1 MDDREHPDEEQRD
14 PQPHDSQA
22 ESIASDGVAD
32 TDVAG
37 EATSGEVTPETA
49 APRDTEAEDRAAKLG
64 PKTFVSGTTAPS
76 LTHVRAPTIVI
87 RRKKKGG
94 HGDAHG
100 GSWKIAYADFVT
112 AMMAFFLLMWLLSS
126 TNQGDLQGIA
136 DYFNRPLKALF
147 TQGPGVTATTAPQ
160 TEKENDQ
167 ARRKDEEDQLQSL
180 KTKLD
185 ALIEQS
191 PKLKA
196 FKNQIKIDITSE
208 GLRIQILDNQNR
220 PMFDK
225 GDAVLKSYT
234 KDILDQIA
242 PALNNV
248 PNHISIAGH
257 TDSLPYRGMLD
268 GYSNWEL
275 SSERANAAR
284 RELLTGGMRA
294 NKILQIRG
302 LADALPFLKN
312 DPTNPANRRI
322 SIVVLNAQAE
332 QNFLRDGQQTASETP
347 GPEASGS
354 PAPVPPA
361 ATP

>member
-1 MDDREHPDEEQRD
+1 MDALPEED
-14 PQPHDSQA
+14 LP
-22 ESIASDGVAD
+22 EDGVPHEPEAVENADAGVGGEEATAPKRD
-32 TDVAG
+32 TD
-37 EATSGEVTPETA
+37 
-49 APRDTEAEDRAAKLG
+49 AEDAAAKLG
-64 PKTFVSGTTAPS
+64 PKTFVSGTMPS
-76 LTHVRAPTIVI
+76 LSHVRAPTIVI
-87 RRKKKGG
+87 RRKRRGG
-94 HGDAHG
+94 HGAAHG

-136 DYFNRPLKALF
+136 DYFNRPLNALF
-147 TQGPGVTATTAPQ
+147 TQGPGTTATTAPQ

-167 ARRKDEEDQLQSL
+167 QRRKDEDDQLQAL
-180 KTKLD
+180 KTRLD

-208 GLRIQILDNQNR
+208 GLRVQIIDNQNR

-234 KDILDQIA
+234 KDILDQIGPTFNA
-242 PALNNV
+242 V

-257 TDSLPYRGMLD
+257 TDALPYRGMQD

-284 RELLTGGMRA
+284 RELLEGGMHA
-294 NKILQIRG
+294 DKILQIRG

-312 DPTNPANRRI
+312 DPTNPSNRRI

-332 QNFLRDGQQTASETP
+332 QNFLRDGQQTTASP
-347 GPEASGS
+347 IPDASPSPES
-354 PAPVPPA
+354 PKP
-361 ATP
+361 

>member
-1 MDDREHPDEEQRD
+1 MDDRPGEPADQDPRAPEHDRP
-14 PQPHDSQA
+14 A
-22 ESIASDGVAD
+22 AVTAADGVAD
-32 TDVAG
+32 TSVHGEAVAG
-37 EATSGEVTPETA
+37 EV
-49 APRDTEAEDRAAKLG
+49 RDTDAEDEAAKHG
-64 PKTFVSGTTAPS
+64 PKTFVSGTTPS
-76 LTHVRAPTIVI
+76 LSHVRAPTIVI
-87 RRKKKGG
+87 RRKRKGG
-94 HGDAHG
+94 HGGAHG

-126 TNQGDLQGIA
+126 TSKSDLQGIA
-136 DYFNRPLKALF
+136 DYFNRPLQAAF
-147 TQGPGVTATTAPQ
+147 TQGPGASATTAPQ
-160 TEKENDQ
+160 TAKENGQQSGQSED
-167 ARRKDEEDQLQSL
+167 DQLQSL

-185 ALIEQS
+185 TLIDQN

-234 KDILDQIA
+234 KDILDQIG
-242 PALNNV
+242 PALNDV

-257 TDSLPYRGMLD
+257 TDALPYHGMLD

-284 RELLTGGMRA
+284 RELLAGGMKA
-294 NKILQIRG
+294 SKVLQIRG

-322 SIVVLNAQAE
+322 SIVVLNTQAE
-332 QNFLRDGQQTASETP
+332 QQFLRDGQQTPSETP
-347 GPEASGS
+347 APDTAA
-354 PAPVPPA
+354 PANP
-361 ATP
+361 

>member
-1 MDDREHPDEEQRD
+1 MDGEHEPEAAERVIAG
-14 PQPHDSQA
+14 DSVA
-22 ESIASDGVAD
+22 E

-37 EATSGEVTPETA
+37 EAASGPV
-49 APRDTEAEDRAAKLG
+49 RDTDAEDEAAKHG
-64 PKTFVSGTTAPS
+64 PKTFVSGTTPS
-76 LTHVRAPTIVI
+76 LSHVRAPTIVI
-87 RRKKKGG
+87 RRKRKGD
-94 HGDAHG
+94 HGAAHG

-126 TNQGDLQGIA
+126 TNAGDLQGIA
-136 DYFNRPLKALF
+136 DYFNRPLNALL
-147 TQGPGVTATTAPQ
+147 TQGPGTTATTAPQ
-160 TEKENDQ
+160 TEKENDEQ
-167 ARRKDEEDQLQSL
+167 RRKAEDAQLAAL
-180 KTKLD
+180 KIKLD
-185 ALIEQS
+185 TLIQQS

-208 GLRIQILDNQNR
+208 GLRIQIIDDRNR

-234 KDILDQIA
+234 KDILDQIG
-242 PALNNV
+242 PTLNAV
-248 PNHISIAGH
+248 PNHISVAGH
-257 TDSLPYRGMLD
+257 TDALPYRGMLD

-284 RELLTGGMRA
+284 RELLTGGMHE

-312 DPTNPANRRI
+312 DPTNPSNRRI

-332 QNFLRDGQQTASETP
+332 ANFLRDGQQTAPSP
-347 GPEASGS
+347 IPDASPS
-354 PAPVPPA
+354 P
-361 ATP
+361 

>member
-1 MDDREHPDEEQRD
+1 MDDRPGEHPDEEQRD

-22 ESIASDGVAD
+22 ESVAGDGIAD
-32 TDVAG
+32 TDVPG
-37 EATSGEVTPETA
+37 EATSGEATSG
-49 APRDTEAEDRAAKLG
+49 APRDTDAEDRAAKHG
-64 PKTFVSGTTAPS
+64 PKTFVSGTTAAS

-160 TEKENDQ
+160 TEKEDDQ

-185 ALIEQS
+185 TLIEQS

-208 GLRIQILDNQNR
+208 GLRIQIIDNQNR

-257 TDSLPYRGMLD
+257 TDALPYHGMLD

-294 NKILQIRG
+294 NKVLQIRG

-332 QNFLRDGQQTASETP
+332 QNFLRDGQQTPSETP
-347 GPEASGS
+347 APEASGS
-354 PAPVPPA
+354 PAPQPSPA
-361 ATP
+361 KT

>member
-1 MDDREHPDEEQRD
+1 MDDATPESPADPEIVENTIAGPEREPEPER
-14 PQPHDSQA
+14 
-22 ESIASDGVAD
+22 D
-32 TDVAG
+32 TD
-37 EATSGEVTPETA
+37 
-49 APRDTEAEDRAAKLG
+49 AEDEAAKHG
-64 PKTFVSGTTAPS
+64 PKTFVSGTTPS
-76 LTHVRAPTIVI
+76 LSHVRAPTIVL
-87 RRKKKGG
+87 RRSRKSS
-94 HGDAHG
+94 HAAAHG

-126 TNQGDLQGIA
+126 TNAGDLQGIA
-136 DYFNRPLKALF
+136 DYFNRPLQALL
-147 TQGPGVTATTAPQ
+147 TQGPGTTATTAPQ

-167 ARRKDEEDQLQSL
+167 QRRKDDSAQLDAL

-208 GLRIQILDNQNR
+208 GLRVQIIDDQNR

-234 KDILDQIA
+234 KDILDQIG
-242 PALNNV
+242 PTLNAV
-248 PNHISIAGH
+248 PNHLSIAGH
-257 TDSLPYRGMLD
+257 TDALPYRGMVD

-284 RELLTGGMRA
+284 RELLAGGMYA
-294 NKILQIRG
+294 NKVLQIRG
-302 LADALPFLKN
+302 LADALPFLKD
-312 DPTNPANRRI
+312 DPNNPSNRRI

-332 QNFLRDGQQTASETP
+332 ANFLRDGQQTHTSP
-347 GPEASGS
+347 VPEAAGS
-354 PAPVPPA
+354 SAPL
-361 ATP
+361 

>member
-1 MDDREHPDEEQRD
+1 MDDRPDEPASAE
-14 PQPHDSQA
+14 PHEPETPSAADV
-22 ESIASDGVAD
+22 ASGDGVA
-32 TDVAG
+32 A
-37 EATSGEVTPETA
+37 ATVGAEV
-49 APRDTEAEDRAAKLG
+49 RDTEAEDKAAKLG
-64 PKTFVSGTTAPS
+64 PKTFVSGTSPS
-76 LTHVRAPTIVI
+76 LTHVRAPTVVI
-87 RRKKKGG
+87 RRKGKGG
-94 HGDAHG
+94 HGGAHG

-126 TNQGDLQGIA
+126 TSKSDLQGIA
-136 DYFNRPLKALF
+136 DYFNRPLQAAF
-147 TQGPGVTATTAPQ
+147 TQGPGASATTAPQ
-160 TEKENDQ
+160 TAKENDQ
-167 ARRKDEEDQLQSL
+167 QSGQSEDDQLQSL

-185 ALIEQS
+185 TIVDQD

-208 GLRIQILDNQNR
+208 GLRIQIIDDQNR

-234 KDILDQIA
+234 KDILDQIG
-242 PALNNV
+242 PALNDV

-257 TDSLPYRGMLD
+257 TDSLPYHGMLN

-284 RELLTGGMRA
+284 RELLAAGM
-294 NKILQIRG
+294 KPSKVLQIRG

-312 DPTNPANRRI
+312 DPANPANRRI

-332 QNFLRDGQQTASETP
+332 QQFLRDGQQTPSE
-347 GPEASGS
+347 S
-354 PAPVPPA
+354 PAPSASPAPP
-361 ATP
+361 P

>member
-1 MDDREHPDEEQRD
+1 MDDRPDQHPDDELHERE
-14 PQPHDSQA
+14 PETVEHETA
-22 ESIASDGVAD
+22 V
-32 TDVAG
+32 
-37 EATSGEVTPETA
+37 SGEVVAET
-49 APRDTEAEDRAAKLG
+49 PRDTDAEDAAAKLG
-64 PKTFVSGTTAPS
+64 PKTFVSGTTATLS
-76 LTHVRAPTIVI
+76 HVRAPTIVI
-87 RRKKKGG
+87 RRKRKGD
-94 HGDAHG
+94 HGAAHG

-136 DYFNRPLKALF
+136 DYFNRPLKALL
-147 TQGPGVTATTAPQ
+147 TQGPGTTATTAPQ

-167 ARRKDEEDQLQSL
+167 QRKKDEDDQLQSL
-180 KTKLD
+180 KTRLD
-185 ALIEQS
+185 ALIDQS

-208 GLRIQILDNQNR
+208 GLRIQIIDNQNR

-234 KDILDQIA
+234 KDILDQIG
-242 PALNNV
+242 PTLNAV

-257 TDSLPYRGMLD
+257 TDALAYRGMLD

-284 RELLTGGMRA
+284 RELLAGGMHA

-332 QNFLRDGQQTASETP
+332 QNFLRDGQQTA
-347 GPEASGS
+347 
-354 PAPVPPA
+354 A
-361 ATP
+361 ATPAPDATPSPSNP

>member
-1 MDDREHPDEEQRD
+1 MDERPEEHPDEIET
-14 PQPHDSQA
+14 A
-22 ESIASDGVAD
+22 GDGVAES
-32 TDVAG
+32 DVAG
-37 EATSGEVTPETA
+37 EAVAGPA
-49 APRDTEAEDRAAKLG
+49 RDTDAEDEAAKHG
-64 PKTFVSGTTAPS
+64 PKTFVSGTTATPS
-76 LTHVRAPTIVI
+76 LSHVRAPTIVI
-87 RRKKKGG
+87 RRKRR
-94 HGDAHG
+94 GDHAAAHG

-126 TNQGDLQGIA
+126 TNAGDLQGIA
-136 DYFNRPLKALF
+136 DYFNRPLNALF
-147 TQGPGVTATTAPQ
+147 TQGPGTTATTAPQ
-160 TEKENDQ
+160 TEKEDDEK
-167 ARRKDEEDQLQSL
+167 RRKDEADQLQGL
-180 KTKLD
+180 KAKLD

-208 GLRIQILDNQNR
+208 GLRIQIIDNQNR

-234 KDILDQIA
+234 RDILDQIG
-242 PALNNV
+242 PTLNAV

-257 TDSLPYRGMLD
+257 TDALPYRGMLD

-275 SSERANAAR
+275 SSERANSAR
-284 RELLTGGMRA
+284 RELLTGGMHA

-312 DPTNPANRRI
+312 DPTNPSNRRI

-332 QNFLRDGQQTASETP
+332 QNFLRDGQQTAP
-347 GPEASGS
+347 S
-354 PAPVPPA
+354 PLPDPT
-361 ATP
+361 ATAEP

>member
-1 MDDREHPDEEQRD
+1 MDDRPDEHPDDERPGRPPEIV
-14 PQPHDSQA
+14 
-22 ESIASDGVAD
+22 ENTIAGDGVAD
-32 TDVAG
+32 DDVGG
-37 EATSGEVTPETA
+37 EAIAG

-64 PKTFVSGTTAPS
+64 PKTFVSGSTAS

-87 RRKKKGG
+87 RRKRKGD
-94 HGDAHG
+94 HGAAHG

-136 DYFNRPLKALF
+136 DYFNRPLKALL
-147 TQGPGVTATTAPQ
+147 TAGPGTTATTAPQ
-160 TEKENDQ
+160 TEQEKDEQ
-167 ARRKDEEDQLQSL
+167 RRKDEEDQLQAL
-180 KTKLD
+180 KSKLD
-185 ALIEQS
+185 TLIDQS

-208 GLRIQILDNQNR
+208 GLRIQIIDDKNR

-225 GDAVLKSYT
+225 GDAVLKNYT
-234 KDILDQIA
+234 KDILDQIG
-242 PALNNV
+242 PTLNAV

-257 TDSLPYRGMLD
+257 TDALPYRGQVG

-284 RELLTGGMRA
+284 RELLEGGMHA

-312 DPTNPANRRI
+312 DPSNPSNRRI

-332 QNFLRDGQQTASETP
+332 QNFLRDGEQTGP
-347 GPEASGS
+347 GPG
-354 PAPVPPA
+354 VN
-361 ATP
+361 ATPSP